1 MKVIVREDIS
11 INSTR
16 GKLLIDGNLTPGKE
30 YKVVG
35 IDNEFNLP
43 IRCKYKEENFYIPKE
58 AKFLIVV
65 LNNKNESW
73 IFWNDY
79 FLSTEEMRDGKIDTL
94 LE

>member
-16 GKLLIDGNLTPGKE
+16 GKLLIDGN
-30 YKVVG
+30 KVVG